1 MCLCYQASYP
11 GVAYAQGTGTDI
23 PCSPCGRSQES
34 DGTALIIAAERG
46 HYEVVMALLNHGANV
61 EHRVS
66 TAHASCYRTAVKV
79 KDSEHVAPLAVLMNA
94 IGTVVVV
101 SV

>member
-1 MCLCYQASYP
+1 
-11 GVAYAQGTGTDI
+11 
-23 PCSPCGRSQES
+23 
-34 DGTALIIAAERG
+34 
-46 HYEVVMALLNHGANV
+46 MALLNHGANV

-79 KDSEHVAPLAVLMNA
+79 KDSEHVAPLAVLMDA